1 MLRGNAGTE
10 RRTQR
15 TGYVVMAV
23 VAAVAFVL
31 VAAVAFVA
39 SSSTERARAAAGEA
53 NVAGSLAD
61 QDAGI
66 VAVWSGLRVG
76 WIYVYADGR
85 VVLRHDSGRMVTDDG
100 DIHYGIIQRH
110 LSPVGMQ
117 LVRSG
122 AVDFEE
128 LLFERVEHQP
138 GFWSPMGQSLY
149 RPDAYALCLV
159 NTTPFPPPSQLLLD
173 VPDILDDLTGTA
185 LEVLRDSTVQ
195 SFTDDFLDEDGTFAG
210 LDGFHSAP
218 GEGVECQALET
229 DNGTVYTL
237 IGNLRDFEV
246 GDRVRVV
253 GKVAEV
259 SICQQGTTLEILN
272 IRPAR

>member
-1 MLRGNAGTE
+1 MKSFCPSLKIAAALLALPLLPACRTVESRSAPAAFDGATPLQWSVRLADSE
-10 RRTQR
+10 IARRDDKLAWR
-15 TGYVVMAV
+15 TGGKAKWDYTAGLFTLSLLKLNCAVPTPGYVTFTTNAI
-23 VAAVAFVL
+23 
-31 VAAVAFVA
+31 
-39 SSSTERARAAAGEA
+39 
-53 NVAGSLAD
+53 GSF
-61 QDAGI
+61 I
-66 VAVWSGLRVG
+66 
-76 WIYVYADGR
+76 
-85 VVLRHDSGRMVTDDG
+85 TDDG

-185 LEVLRDSTVQ
+185 LEVLRDSTVI
-195 SFTDDFLDEDGTFAG
+195 FEGELD
-210 LDGFHSAP
+210 S
-218 GEGVECQALET
+218 
-229 DNGTVYTL
+229 
-237 IGNLRDFEV
+237 LRRFQENVDEV
-246 GDRVRVV
+246 
-253 GKVAEV
+253 K
-259 SICQQGTTLEILN
+259 QGTECGIGVKGYDQVRPGDQIECFERIEVQRTL
-272 IRPAR
+272 

>member
-128 LLFERVEHQP
+128 LLFERVEHHDLALGLPQCP
-138 GFWSPMGQSLY
+138 HGVGADVAGTAGDEGRRSHGAALY
-149 RPDAYALCLV
+149 RSPRDRSRRRDAFGAGRRARGV
-159 NTTPFPPPSQLLLD
+159 RR
-173 VPDILDDLTGTA
+173 VTA
-185 LEVLRDSTVQ
+185 
-195 SFTDDFLDEDGTFAG
+195 
-210 LDGFHSAP
+210 
-218 GEGVECQALET
+218 
-229 DNGTVYTL
+229 
-237 IGNLRDFEV
+237 
-246 GDRVRVV
+246 
-253 GKVAEV
+253 
-259 SICQQGTTLEILN
+259 
-272 IRPAR
+272 